1 MDLTPRCR
9 RALSTALAIL
19 LAIESVTVVAT
30 AAHTSVTPR
39 GPHPLPEGAPAG
51 LVLAESSERQ
61 PGAADVAPP
70 VIAEPKT
77 DPVADP
83 GIGTTPAAEVDATPD
98 PGVDATPAPDG
109 PEASAKPA
117 RASMP
122 ERSAKASK
130 TTPASSGSVS
140 RSSGSSGSSGSRK
153 YAGRNHVW
161 IPGLGIDR
169 SVSSF
174 PCARTREPD
183 NLVYRWGCAGA
194 NNVYLMGHAHSVF
207 NPLHDAYTAGRL
219 RVGMRAWY
227 ADSKGLV
234 HEYAVKWWKVT
245 LPTNAGWAWAAQA
258 GPSMTLQTCVGANS
272 KYRLVVRLV
281 EVNG

>member
-1 MDLTPRCR
+1 
-9 RALSTALAIL
+9 
-19 LAIESVTVVAT
+19 
-30 AAHTSVTPR
+30 
-39 GPHPLPEGAPAG
+39 
-51 LVLAESSERQ
+51 
-61 PGAADVAPP
+61 
-70 VIAEPKT
+70 
-77 DPVADP
+77 
-83 GIGTTPAAEVDATPD
+83 
-98 PGVDATPAPDG
+98 
-109 PEASAKPA
+109 
-117 RASMP
+117 MP

-140 RSSGSSGSSGSRK
+140 RSSGSSGSSGSADH
-153 YAGRNHVW
+153 AGRNHVW
-161 IPGLGIDR
+161 IPGLGINR

-194 NNVYLMGHAHSVF
+194 NNVYLMGHAYSVF

-227 ADSKGLV
+227 ADSKGRV
-234 HEYAVKWWKVT
+234 REYAVKWWKVT

-258 GPSMTLQTCVGANS
+258 RPSMTLQTCVGANS

-281 EVNG
+281 EVDG